1 MGIRMFGVPSSG
13 GPTIWEFRC
22 WDLGFA
28 MRNAH
33 EIAVAAFFLSI
44 MIFATACSKTAQP
57 SSTPAPTATPVP
69 EHKGAR
75 NPGLQSE
82 VNKILPLF
90 KTMTKVDA
98 YVVDEPIE
106 KTGSEV
112 EKGVA
117 YTTCSPSKI
126 PVLYIKKSFYGRA
139 NQQQLTNILKHELT
153 HAWFC
158 TQGVQTGHDARF
170 RAKFKEVGGFGN

>member
-1 MGIRMFGVPSSG
+1 
-13 GPTIWEFRC
+13 
-22 WDLGFA
+22 
-28 MRNAH
+28 MRIVCQNL
-33 EIAVAAFFLSI
+33 IVMMTLIVAA
-44 MIFATACSKTAQP
+44 ACSKPPQANNAVVPT
-57 SSTPAPTATPVP
+57 PTATSEP
-69 EHKGAR
+69 EHKGVR
-75 NPGLQSE
+75 NPQLQSA
-82 VNKILPLF
+82 VNKLLPLF
-90 KTMTKVDA
+90 RTMPKVDA

-106 KTGSEV
+106 RTGSEV

-126 PVLYIKKSFYGRA
+126 PVLYIKKTFYGRA
-139 NQQQLTNILKHELT
+139 NGQQLTNILKHELT

>member
-1 MGIRMFGVPSSG
+1 MSHARIRYLLLSM
-13 GPTIWEFRC
+13 
-22 WDLGFA
+22 
-28 MRNAH
+28 
-33 EIAVAAFFLSI
+33 IALALAA
-44 MIFATACSKTAQP
+44 TCSKTAQP
-57 SSTPAPTATPVP
+57 SSTPTPTPTATPAP
-69 EHKGAR
+69 EHKGVK
-75 NPGLQSE
+75 NPGLQSQ
-82 VNKILPLF
+82 VDKILPLF
-90 KTMTKVDA
+90 TTMPKVEA

-106 KTGSEV
+106 KTGSEI

-126 PVLYIKKSFYGRA
+126 PVLYIKKSFFGRA
-139 NQQQLTNILKHELT
+139 NQQQLRNILKHELT